1 MSQSTFIPP
10 DKYAKAIRQIPYGK
24 VVTLAD
30 LRAYLGQDDS
40 VPFFSGV
47 ATLIVAWSEGDD
59 PIPYWRVLK
68 SGGEVNAKYPGGLEA
83 QKVLLEAEG
92 HRIIQKG
99 KTKMKYY
106 VKDYQEQ
113 SYLFDVKR
121 NLM

>member
-1 MSQSTFIPP
+1 MTQSSFIAPE
-10 DKYAKAIRQIPYGK
+10 KYAEAIRQIPYGK

-30 LRAYLGQDDS
+30 LRTYLGQDDS

-83 QKVLLEAEG
+83 QRDLLEAEG

-99 KTKMKYY
+99 KTKLRYY
-106 VKDYQEQ
+106 VKDYQEK
-113 SYLFDVKR
+113 SYLFDVKK